1 MPRILNWKWM
11 IPQGQ
16 SALTIPMFNTIFLD
30 KSLEGEYRKA
40 LLVHEYTHTLQAKR
54 DGQFMF
60 MVKYLLSREHRYLY
74 EIEGYQNQI
83 RAILA
88 MDNRK
93 IAEQFVMQFVMQFAK
108 HLTTSYYLGK
118 KFTYEQAVND
128 IMLGLVEQ
136 PLMDDTVVAYFDSDQ
151 VNDIRYA

>member
-1 MPRILNWKWM
+1 
-11 IPQGQ
+11 
-16 SALTIPMFNTIFLD
+16 
-30 KSLEGEYRKA
+30 
-40 LLVHEYTHTLQAKR
+40 
-54 DGQFMF
+54 
-60 MVKYLLSREHRYLY
+60 
-74 EIEGYQNQI
+74 
-83 RAILA
+83 

-93 IAEQFVMQFVMQFAK
+93 IAEQFVMQFAK

-136 PLMDDTVVAYFDSDQ
+136 PLMDDTVVAPFARDP